1 MHHRD
6 LDNLMGISTSGPRI
20 LKKTVSLSGYL
31 IGALIIVGLAL
42 GHVANTHLR
51 AMSLL
56 LRFSN
61 PNAAGFA
68 TSFANH
74 PFKEE
79 DGTAQTPH
87 GLLRYRLYIPQDV
100 KNPGGV
106 LLLHGVHHLGI
117 EDPRM
122 WSLARALASAGVL
135 VMTPELRDLTDYRVT
150 PQTIDVIGDSAVV
163 LSTRMN
169 KAVGVIGLSFAGG
182 LSLLTA
188 AKPEYAPKVGFV
200 LAIGSHDDM
209 GRVARFFA
217 ANVIAKP
224 DSAETPFQAHEYGVL
239 VLAYAHLE
247 DFFSPQDV
255 PLAREILR
263 QRLWELPD
271 AEKNTAALSPA
282 GKTELDELLHHRD
295 LLREPLLQEIK
306 LHKAEMES
314 VSPHSTISSLHMPV
328 YLLHGAGDTII
339 PASETL
345 WLAKDLPQQSVK
357 ATLISPALVH
367 VNMEDKVTFQ
377 QEWELMDFMSQ
388 ILDTTDK
395 LPSIK

>member
-1 MHHRD
+1 VGRFSRKQKVFIF
-6 LDNLMGISTSGPRI
+6 LFVVVASIGVTGEVLFYPVGP
-20 LKKTVSLSGYL
+20 
-31 IGALIIVGLAL
+31 
-42 GHVANTHLR
+42 HLR

-61 PNAAGFA
+61 PKAAGLA

-87 GLLRYRLYIPQDV
+87 GPLRYRLYVPQDV

-122 WSLARALASAGVL
+122 WGLARALASAGVL

-169 KAVGVIGLSFAGG
+169 KVIGVIGLSFAGG
-182 LSLLTA
+182 LSLITA
-188 AKPEYAPKVGFV
+188 AKPEYASKIGFV

-217 ANVIAKP
+217 ANVITKP
-224 DSAETPFQAHEYGVL
+224 GSAEIPFQAHEYGVL

-255 PLAREILR
+255 PIAREILR

-295 LLREPLLQEIK
+295 LLREALLQEIK
-306 LHKAEMES
+306 LHKAEMDS
-314 VSPHSTISSLHMPV
+314 VSPHSTISSLHTPV

-367 VNMEDKVTFQ
+367 VNMEDKITWQ
-377 QEWELMDFMSQ
+377 QQWELMDFMAQ
-388 ILDTTDK
+388 VLDATDK
-395 LPSIK
+395 LPPNK

>member
-1 MHHRD
+1 MARFSRKQKVFIF
-6 LDNLMGISTSGPRI
+6 LFVVLLTIAVTGAVLFYPVGP
-20 LKKTVSLSGYL
+20 
-31 IGALIIVGLAL
+31 
-42 GHVANTHLR
+42 HLR

-61 PNAAGFA
+61 PKAAGFA
-68 TSFANH
+68 ASFANH

-87 GLLRYRLYIPQDV
+87 GPLRYRLYIPQDV

-135 VMTPELRDLTDYRVT
+135 VMTPELKDLTDYRVT
-150 PQTIDVIGDSAVV
+150 PQTIDVIGDSATV

-169 KAVGVIGLSFAGG
+169 RTVGMIGLSFAGG
-182 LSLLTA
+182 LSLIA
-188 AKPEYAPKVGFV
+188 ATKPEYAPKIGFV

-209 GRVARFFA
+209 SRVARFFA

-255 PLAREILR
+255 PIAHEILR

-271 AEKNTAALSPA
+271 ADKNAAALSPA
-282 GKTELDELLHHRD
+282 GRTELDELLHHRD
-295 LLREPLLQEIK
+295 LLRDALLQEIK
-306 LHKAEMES
+306 LHKDEMDS
-314 VSPHSTISSLHMPV
+314 VSPHSRISSLQTPV

-345 WLAKDLPQQSVK
+345 WLAKDLPAQSVK
-357 ATLISPALVH
+357 AELISPALVH
-367 VNMEDKVTFQ
+367 VNMEDKVTWQ
-377 QEWELMDFMSQ
+377 QQWEMMDFMAQ
-388 ILDTTDK
+388 ILDAADNLHATGK
-395 LPSIK
+395 